1 MHTCAA
7 IDISVVHCIRKRCQM
22 DVEQA
27 SDAGLSF
34 QNKIRLEMVETMDR
48 LRCICA
54 FKVTMPPLALCI
66 YAINSQASECIP

>member
-1 MHTCAA
+1 
-7 IDISVVHCIRKRCQM
+7 M